1 MNFIPELSIISLNRP
16 LIKKNGGGYLPSI
29 ACLVLLNM
37 GIFGRFWN
45 YWLEHSFFR
54 KLYGNMVW
62 DHLKPYQKFLFII
75 SLPLDILTIL
85 IILFVV
91 VAFVLD
97 EFFGI
102 YI

>member
-1 MNFIPELSIISLNRP
+1 
-16 LIKKNGGGYLPSI
+16 
-29 ACLVLLNM
+29 M
-37 GIFGRFWN
+37 GIFSRFWN
-45 YWLEHSFFR
+45 YWLEHSVFR
-54 KLYGNMVW
+54 KLYGNTVW
-62 DHLKPYQKFLFII
+62 DHLKTYQKILFVI

-85 IILFVV
+85 IILFIA

>member
-1 MNFIPELSIISLNRP
+1 
-16 LIKKNGGGYLPSI
+16 
-29 ACLVLLNM
+29 M
-37 GIFGRFWN
+37 GIFSRFWN
-45 YWLEHSFFR
+45 YWLEHSVFR
-54 KLYGNMVW
+54 KLYGNTVW
-62 DHLKPYQKFLFII
+62 DHLKPYQKFLFVI

-97 EFFGI
+97 EVFGI